1 MAKSYNG
8 KILHIDLLDKTFS
21 VEYPEKK
28 DKNFYRRYWGG
39 SCIGAYYL
47 IKKFKR
53 NTDVYSPE
61 NLLIFA
67 TSVVTGANVPG
78 FCKFSVISKSPLTN
92 LASESFSDGFWG
104 PELKFAG
111 YDVIVVKG
119 ISNKPVYISIIN
131 GQVKFNDANDIWGM
145 ETKET
150 IDTIKKKLNDKAV
163 RVACIG
169 PAGENKVRFAS
180 IVSDYIF
187 MNARGGLGAV
197 MGSKKLKAIAVRG
210 NKIIDVEDKAG
221 IKRLAQKFEQNFKK
235 NFVNKAVYEAGTAS
249 FLSFL
254 NGEGLISS
262 RNAQTTEFEGA
273 KKISGEIIQKK
284 YFSRRVKCY
293 SCPASCHRLLKS
305 IEGIG
310 NDPNYGAPE
319 LEILM
324 SLGNGCNIDDLE
336 VIIKAN
342 ELCNRF
348 GLDPTSLGVTIAFA
362 MECFE
367 KGLLKEINTD
377 GIKLK
382 FGNAE
387 IITDLIQKIAFRT
400 GIGEL
405 LAEGTKILAQKIGNN
420 SMAFAMQI
428 KGLEIP
434 LHDPRT
440 KAMLGLSYLLSP
452 IGPDDLAVEH
462 DTDFDFN
469 APELFLERVKTL
481 GLFDQVKAD
490 DLGFKKIRM
499 LCYLQQVFS
508 FMDSLCLCKFA
519 FSPCRYYTFSDMV
532 EIINCITGWEVSLWE
547 LMKVGERRLNMYQ
560 VFNLLEGY
568 NITEENIPKRVYE
581 PIASGPKKG
590 SCISREDL
598 NNAKNFYYLL
608 RDWDRETGKPSFH
621 KLEELDLGWL
631 NKLW

>member
-1 MAKSYNG
+1 
-8 KILHIDLLDKTFS
+8 
-21 VEYPEKK
+21 
-28 DKNFYRRYWGG
+28 
-39 SCIGAYYL
+39 
-47 IKKFKR
+47 
-53 NTDVYSPE
+53 
-61 NLLIFA
+61 
-67 TSVVTGANVPG
+67 
-78 FCKFSVISKSPLTN
+78 
-92 LASESFSDGFWG
+92 
-104 PELKFAG
+104 
-111 YDVIVVKG
+111 
-119 ISNKPVYISIIN
+119 
-131 GQVKFNDANDIWGM
+131 
-145 ETKET
+145 
-150 IDTIKKKLNDKAV
+150 
-163 RVACIG
+163 ACIG

-210 NKIIDVEDKAG
+210 NKAIDVEGKEG
-221 IKRLAQKFEQNFKK
+221 IERLAQKFEQNFKN

-284 YFSRRVKCY
+284 YFSRRVECY

-324 SLGNGCNIDDLE
+324 SLGNACNIDDLE

-400 GIGEL
+400 GIGDL
-405 LAEGTKILAQKIGNN
+405 LAEGTKILAQKIGNS
-420 SMAFAMQI
+420 SMDFAMQI

-452 IGPDDLAVEH
+452 VGPDDLAV
-462 DTDFDFN
+462 
-469 APELFLERVKTL
+469 
-481 GLFDQVKAD
+481 
-490 DLGFKKIRM
+490 
-499 LCYLQQVFS
+499 
-508 FMDSLCLCKFA
+508 
-519 FSPCRYYTFSDMV
+519 
-532 EIINCITGWEVSLWE
+532 
-547 LMKVGERRLNMYQ
+547 
-560 VFNLLEGY
+560 
-568 NITEENIPKRVYE
+568 
-581 PIASGPKKG
+581 
-590 SCISREDL
+590 
-598 NNAKNFYYLL
+598 
-608 RDWDRETGKPSFH
+608 
-621 KLEELDLGWL
+621 
-631 NKLW
+631 